1 MTMERLTQK
10 NADGRYEIL
19 EGRTREEVA
28 AKLAGYENAHE
39 FLLEERRR
47 AEARLDALRG
57 QGRKLAFQQ
66 ALAEKL
72 YLTTLIDRL
81 EHPSK

>member
-1 MTMERLTQK
+1 MTMDRLTQK
-10 NADGRYEIL
+10 NVDGRYEWI
-19 EGRTREEVA
+19 EGCTQEEA
-28 AKLAGYENAHE
+28 AARLAGYENAYE

-57 QGRKLAFQQ
+57 QGKKLAFQQ

-72 YLTTLIDRL
+72 YLTSLIDRL
-81 EHPSK
+81 EHPPK